1 MNTAL
6 KVALLAM
13 LALPLGAQRRDP
25 LNNKEIDEL
34 RETAQE
40 PDKRLQL
47 MVKFARARM
56 DALEQLRADAKAGP
70 DRADQ
75 VRELLQDFGTLM
87 DQLDDNV
94 DDYADRGEDLRKPLP
109 VVIEADTEFQSK
121 LKVWKDSAAS
131 NPAQAKELRE
141 YRFVLEDTLDAV
153 NSGLDNAK
161 KLLAD
166 QIAHRGELK
175 RKK

>member
-1 MNTAL
+1 MKTAL
-6 KVALLAM
+6 ILTLLAT
-13 LALPLGAQRRDP
+13 LVLPIAAQRRDP
-25 LNNKEIDEL
+25 LNTAEIDQL

-40 PDKRLQL
+40 PIKRLPL

-56 DALEQLRADAKAGP
+56 DALEQLRTSEKPDP
-70 DRADQ
+70 DRAAK
-75 VRELLQDFGTLM
+75 VRELLEDFGTLM

-94 DDYADRGEDLRKPLP
+94 DDYADRGEDLRKPLKE
-109 VVIEADTEFQSK
+109 VIEAYTDFQAK
-121 LKVWKDSAAS
+121 LKTWKESAAS
-131 NPAQAKELRE
+131 DPAAAKEMRE
-141 YRFVLEDTLDAV
+141 YSFVLEDTADAV

-175 RKK
+175 KK